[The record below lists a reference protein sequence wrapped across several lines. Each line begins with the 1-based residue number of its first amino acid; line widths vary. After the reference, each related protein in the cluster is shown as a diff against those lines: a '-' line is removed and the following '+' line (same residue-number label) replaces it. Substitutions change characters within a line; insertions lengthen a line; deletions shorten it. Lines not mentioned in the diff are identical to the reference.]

1 MREPCFTKT
10 ENHLLKQARGGGSA
24 NNQRRAL
31 SCSGGVEVKVLYGH
45 RSVRR
50 AWDEHYAGH
59 KLTRQMPTK
68 KKKKKKKCRDT
79 QRENINCVFLAFI
92 KVCQGE
98 EGEKKRKTRLWLSH
112 SPQRCICKC
121 HACQIASNC
130 VSQRCH
136 IFPWN
141 RENQREQSDNF
152 YLLVACVGKKK
163 SRNLE
168 LHYTFFLN
176 CKRGL
181 LYHATLPR
189 TDERRCYE
197 NLSATLE
204 LTGSIL
210 CHLSSTPRCVTH

>member
-1 MREPCFTKT
+1 
-10 ENHLLKQARGGGSA
+10 
-24 NNQRRAL
+24 
-31 SCSGGVEVKVLYGH
+31 
-45 RSVRR
+45 
-50 AWDEHYAGH
+50 
-59 KLTRQMPTK
+59 MPTK
-68 KKKKKKKCRDT
+68 RKKKNVETRSGRTSIASSWLSSKFVRG
-79 QRENINCVFLAFI
+79 R
-92 KVCQGE
+92 G
-98 EGEKKRKTRLWLSH
+98 GRKKRKTRLWLSH

-152 YLLVACVGKKK
+152 YLLIACVGKKK

-168 LHYTFFLN
+168 LRYTFFLN
-176 CKRGL
+176 CIQRL

-197 NLSATLE
+197 NLLATLE
-204 LTGSIL
+204 FAGSIL
-210 CHLSSTPRCVTH
+210 SHLSSTPRCVTH